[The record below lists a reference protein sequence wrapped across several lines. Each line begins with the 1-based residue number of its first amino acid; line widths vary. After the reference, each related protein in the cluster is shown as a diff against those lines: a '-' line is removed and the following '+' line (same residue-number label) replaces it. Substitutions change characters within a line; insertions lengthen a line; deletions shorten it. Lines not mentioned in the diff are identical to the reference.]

1 MLTAAFVYQQR
12 NGHREPDGTKKQ
24 RPSAHPHELPSTIYG
39 IFYHAFPHDSRALQ
53 ECEEF
58 VIIRNVPDKL
68 RRYDMMKRNFF
79 GKKGPVRRICSVY
92 FLETHVHTAGA
103 SGRRKESGIMN
114 SCWKSYAQKNTSPS
128 ARHICRRK
136 KGKAIF
142 WGEPFFVTKEWFPQ
156 SPSKKVTRD
165 FY

>member
-1 MLTAAFVYQQR
+1 M
-12 NGHREPDGTKKQ
+12 
-24 RPSAHPHELPSTIYG
+24 
-39 IFYHAFPHDSRALQ
+39 
-53 ECEEF
+53 
-58 VIIRNVPDKL
+58 
-68 RRYDMMKRNFF
+68 
-79 GKKGPVRRICSVY
+79 Y

-114 SCWKSYAQKNTSPS
+114 NCWKSCAQKNTSPS

-142 WGEPFFVTKEWFPQ
+142 WGNHSDFLGEPFFVTKEWFPQ
-156 SPSKKVTRD
+156 SPSKKVTLD